1 MHHRKLHG
9 VAWVTPNLVLQD
21 NGDILGQWNLKWKL
35 LFRVSGFTEFYKFLL
50 RGPVSACINTLS
62 KVQTRSFKFSDP
74 CCVMTDAHG
83 LGFRV

>member
-50 RGPVSACINTLS
+50 RGLCPLASTPCQRYRQGVSSFRTLAVS
-62 KVQTRSFKFSDP
+62 
-74 CCVMTDAHG
+74 
-83 LGFRV
+83 